1 MKVYPLGELLKISA
15 YLLDVE
21 DKVSPG
27 LFVGVRN
34 NLKMLVDFKVILN
47 KFKKQGVQFVALS
60 YGPDTLRSVEEPYF
74 RYYLWL
80 NRLRTLKEIRPVS

>member
-1 MKVYPLGELLKISA
+1 MKVFPLSELLKISV

-47 KFKKQGVQFVALS
+47 KFKKQRVQFVALS